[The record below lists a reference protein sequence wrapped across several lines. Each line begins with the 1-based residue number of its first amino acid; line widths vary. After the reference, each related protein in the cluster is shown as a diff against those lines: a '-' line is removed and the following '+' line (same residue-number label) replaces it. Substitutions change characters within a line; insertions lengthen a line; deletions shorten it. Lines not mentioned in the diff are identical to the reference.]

1 MNQEL
6 LQLELYKKEYEEKSL
21 KFELYK
27 KEHDDAVKALAVKIH
42 EDLKSY
48 CKNYW
53 QLHKSVERY
62 KKTLVFSNM
71 TNVADALSGVFESE
85 LSTVI
90 IPRSGTTLNQD
101 EGHFRWNNEKE
112 VIEFVSPE
120 GEENAEEKEDI

>member
-6 LQLELYKKEYEEKSL
+6 LQL
-21 KFELYK
+21 ELYK

-90 IPRSGTTLNQD
+90 IPRSATTLDLGSGYFKWND
-101 EGHFRWNNEKE
+101 ERT
-112 VIEFVSPE
+112 VVEFVTLE
-120 GEENAEEKEDI
+120 GEEDAEEKEDI